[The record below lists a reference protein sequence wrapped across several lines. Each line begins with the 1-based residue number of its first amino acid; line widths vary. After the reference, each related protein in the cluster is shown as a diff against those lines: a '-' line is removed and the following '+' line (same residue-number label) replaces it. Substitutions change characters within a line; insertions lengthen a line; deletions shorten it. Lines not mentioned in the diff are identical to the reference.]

1 MEDKEKEIK
10 EEKDDLLEHTK
21 EMKEDIEEIQ
31 KDIDEVKET
40 VKSVKKKG
48 TFQSVLLTCV
58 IILLFVAFALYG
70 FATGIGYGIGKVKKS
85 DKVITNSVYTF
96 NNVDIEEVSEIYHNI
111 QPMWVCDSPYFTDKK
126 FTVNDITNEMAY
138 TIGFKN
144 LSEATLDEFT
154 QEDLDNQIDAL
165 LGKDYKFTHKSYET
179 CPYYKYSNKVYKL
192 TGGGCGGTCGPNNIE
207 KIVGASKN
215 GNELDIYVAVLFIKV
230 TDDSFDYYKDYNL
243 KEKVTNYSED
253 VDFRSVA
260 DDTIENAKLGTTY
273 KMVFNLVDDN
283 YIFVSSEPM
292 K

>member
-1 MEDKEKEIK
+1 MEDKEKE
-10 EEKDDLLEHTK
+10 EVLEHTK

-58 IILLFVAFALYG
+58 IILLFVSFALYG

-85 DKVITNSVYTF
+85 NKVITNNMYTF
-96 NNVDIEEVSEIYHNI
+96 NNVDIDEVSSLYHNI

-138 TIGFKN
+138 TIGYKN
-144 LSEATLDEFT
+144 LTNVTVDDFT

-165 LGKDYKFTHKSYET
+165 LGKEYNFTHKTYES
-179 CPYYKYSNKVYKL
+179 CPEYQYSNKVYKL
-192 TGGGCGGTCGPNNIE
+192 VGDGCGGTCGPGNVE
-207 KIVGASKN
+207 KIVGASKID
-215 GNELDIYVAVLFIKV
+215 NELDIYVSVLFHKYVNEKV
-230 TDDSFDYYKDYNL
+230 EYYKDYKL
-243 KEKVTNYSED
+243 TKKVTNYKIDSD
-253 VDFRSVA
+253 MA
-260 DDTIENAKLGTTY
+260 DANGAEETVENAKLGTTY
-273 KMVFNLVDDN
+273 KMIFNLENDN
-283 YIFVSSEPM
+283 YVFVSAEPV

>member
-1 MEDKEKEIK
+1 MEDKEKDEV
-10 EEKDDLLEHTK
+10 LEHTR

-31 KDIDEVKET
+31 KDIDEVKEN

-85 DKVITNSVYTF
+85 DKVITNSVYAF
-96 NNVDIEEVSEIYHNI
+96 NNVDIEEVTKVYENI
-111 QPMWVCDSPYFTDKK
+111 QPMLVCDSPYFTDKK
-126 FTVNDITNEMAY
+126 FTVDDIDNKMAFGIAYKNMAY
-138 TIGFKN
+138 N
-144 LSEATLDEFT
+144 TLEEFSAD
-154 QEDLDNQIDAL
+154 QLDNQIDVL
-165 LGKDYKFTHKSYET
+165 LGKDYKFTHKTYDF
-179 CPYYKYSNKVYKL
+179 CPAYSYSNKIYKL
-192 TGGGCGGTCGPNNIE
+192 VGDGCGGTCGPNNIE

-230 TDDSFDYYKDYNL
+230 KDDSFEYYKDYKL

-283 YIFVSSEPM
+283 YIFVSSEPV